1 MALLTRIN
9 LLVLIGRRLVALD
22 VGKVPELER
31 ELESFTGEARRWGVA
46 SELASLEV
54 LSRLRTA
61 GIRALP
67 LKGSLLAR
75 ELYGDVATRTSID
88 IDVLVAPDDLPHA
101 VSAVSEL
108 GWRWDRVV
116 RREGGLPALHE
127 TLTHPTLPRVELH
140 WRVHWYERRFA
151 VDALERAEPTASGEP
166 LRMQPLDGLIALML
180 FYARDGFSGLR
191 FPADVAAWWDLRCGD
206 SPGRWPADVVT
217 ERYPALIA
225 PVCVASGLLSA
236 LVGLPIRAGE
246 SPFRWRVAEGLA
258 SPFLDGGGRQA
269 EANAGLT
276 DLLLA
281 PPRSAGDAMR
291 RVLHNAPSDPFGPA
305 GTMTEARRASAGH
318 LLRVARR
325 WALAFAPAVVR
336 SYAPWRP
343 AR

>member
-1 MALLTRIN
+1 M
-9 LLVLIGRRLVALD
+9 
-22 VGKVPELER
+22 
-31 ELESFTGEARRWGVA
+31 
-46 SELASLEV
+46 
-54 LSRLRTA
+54 
-61 GIRALP
+61 
-67 LKGSLLAR
+67 
-75 ELYGDVATRTSID
+75 
-88 IDVLVAPDDLPHA
+88 
-101 VSAVSEL
+101 
-108 GWRWDRVV
+108 
-116 RREGGLPALHE
+116 
-127 TLTHPTLPRVELH
+127 
-140 WRVHWYERRFA
+140 HWYERRFA

-191 FPADVAAWWDLRCGD
+191 FPPMSRRGGTFRCGD